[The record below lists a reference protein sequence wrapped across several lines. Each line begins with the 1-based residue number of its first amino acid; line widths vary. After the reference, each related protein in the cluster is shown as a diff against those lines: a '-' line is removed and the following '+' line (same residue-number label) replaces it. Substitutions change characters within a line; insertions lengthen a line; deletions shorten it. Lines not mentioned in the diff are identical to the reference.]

1 VAGGSSYQVI
11 DQTSWLVHFR
21 AGSLTADP
29 LDVAEHNN
37 MNQGDEQ
44 SRIRVAA
51 RHAPHSRA
59 ALAALR
65 TAQRKQLFLAAPGI
79 AHVHRAAPRF
89 RLARAHRVRARA
101 VGAPGGRRWVS
112 SWWPRAL
119 CRGSGAAPHA
129 PRASSNRRLLLPGA
143 VAGGRYAMLARLSR
157 NHSPLLLVRSAPAA
171 EPQGR

>member
-1 VAGGSSYQVI
+1 VAGALQEQVI
-11 DQTSWLVHFR
+11 DQTSWLVHFG

-29 LDVAEHNN
+29 LDVAEHND
-37 MNQGDEQ
+37 MNHWAEQ
-44 SRIRVAA
+44 SRIQVVA

-59 ALAALR
+59 ALTAPRTTQRNQLLLVARAL
-65 TAQRKQLFLAAPGI
+65 APLR
-79 AHVHRAAPRF
+79 RAAPKF

-129 PRASSNRRLLLPGA
+129 PRAASNRRLKLPGRY
-143 VAGGRYAMLARLSR
+143 VHNEGRLA
-157 NHSPLLLVRSAPAA
+157 AW
-171 EPQGR
+171 